1 MTPCPGFKWTLTSSD
16 WAAMLST
23 PKYSAFSSYLTGWL
37 GTVGNWTC
45 VSAARNVEL
54 SLIPRSVTASITFG
68 GSQLILAAAT
78 LYHEDYVPTAWQ
90 TVLVYWAALLGS
102 LLINIFFNK

>member
-1 MTPCPGFKWTLTSSD
+1 
-16 WAAMLST
+16 MLST

-45 VSAARNVEL
+45 VSAPRDLDLNEL
-54 SLIPRSVTASITFG
+54 SLIAHSVTASITFG

-78 LYHEDYVPTAWQ
+78 LYHDDYVPTAWQ